1 MVSPAILQVSSSRNG
16 KVELIHPSLELDFE
30 VKGKKLKISIPKDL
44 PVDVAYAFKLTGFK
58 TSLTP
63 AAQASR
69 DAALEKLN
77 SAPIDPGK
85 KHADNIKFGQ
95 E

>member
-1 MVSPAILQVSSSRNG
+1 M
-16 KVELIHPSLELDFE
+16 ELDFE
-30 VKGKKLKISIPKDL
+30 VKGERLKIFVPKNL
-44 PVDVAYAFKLTGFK
+44 PVDFAYAFKLTGFNA
-58 TSLTP
+58 SLTP
-63 AAQASR
+63 AAQANR

-85 KHADNIKFGQ
+85 KDADNIKFGQ